1 MAPGIVHY
9 EGEFKKGDL
18 VSIVDIKF
26 QKRLALGEA
35 QYDMKV
41 AKSVKQ
47 GVIVK
52 NIHYVNDE
60 IWNVMKTLAD

>member
-1 MAPGIVHY
+1 MAPGIVNY

-26 QKRLALGEA
+26 RKRLALGEA
-35 QYDMKV
+35 QYDTEV

-47 GVIVK
+47 GVVVK
-52 NIHYVNDE
+52 NIHYVSDE
-60 IWNVMKTLAD
+60 IWNVMKALAD